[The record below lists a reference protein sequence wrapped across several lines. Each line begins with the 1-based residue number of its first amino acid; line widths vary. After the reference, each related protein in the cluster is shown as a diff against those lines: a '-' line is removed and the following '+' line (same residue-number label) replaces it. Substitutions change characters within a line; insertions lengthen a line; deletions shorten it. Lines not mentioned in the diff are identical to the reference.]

1 MNDIITA
8 AGDCAADNIMCG
20 VKPNFDWLGPD
31 FRNLA
36 VIALGGAM
44 GLALIALAFFL
55 IKAIFDLRKAKRV
68 KKPQEAE
75 DARNVII
82 GTACAIVGV
91 IMLPIVFGALVQIP
105 TK

>member
-31 FRNLA
+31 FRNLT
-36 VIALGGAM
+36 VIALGGFM
-44 GLALIALAFFL
+44 GLALFALAFLL
-55 IKAIFDLRKAKRV
+55 IKAILGLRNAKRT

-82 GTACAIVGV
+82 GTSAAIIGV
-91 IMLPIVFGALVQIP
+91 IVLPILFGALVTIP

>member
-1 MNDIITA
+1 MKDIITA
-8 AGDCAADNIMCG
+8 AGDCASDNIMCG

-36 VIALGGAM
+36 VIALGGVM

-55 IKAIFDLRKAKRV
+55 VKAIFNLRHARRV
-68 KKPQEAE
+68 KKPQDAEEAK
-75 DARNVII
+75 NVII

-91 IMLPIVFGALVQIP
+91 IVLPIIFGALVTIP
-105 TK
+105 TR